1 MKKLILKFLKF
12 FGFLILLVALFVF
25 VLAILPLPET
35 LQQKKESEKFI
46 LTNVNIIDVQNDS
59 IKANQSIVV
68 ENNRITRITSRD
80 SILNDSN
87 YKIIDGNNKYAMPGL
102 WDMHSHL
109 ALQVAPQ
116 TVMPLHIAN
125 GITNIRD
132 MQGVVRINKER
143 KLWREQI
150 KSGELLGPRIIGFA
164 DEIVGDNY
172 DERDVT
178 KVVNR
183 SVKEQGTFIKIY
195 SNILSERYFKL
206 AKEAKKQGVDFAGH
220 YPNSINPVEASNAG
234 QRSFEHAHLFIDYSH
249 TAANQ
254 QREYYRALSL
264 EESPDKKL
272 KVSSAEKL
280 ANFDYDKFYELV
292 DVMVKNNTYFCPTH
306 ITKQYEASVN
316 NDAFLNDEKIKYI
329 PPIIYNIWK
338 DDINGMKDYEQK
350 LLTDFYKKGLELTG
364 MAHKRGVKILAGT
377 DSYDPYSFPGFSLH
391 RELEE
396 LVKAGLSPAEALAT
410 ATINPSEY
418 FSVSNDYGTL
428 EKGKV
433 ADIIL
438 LNKNPLINIKNSA
451 SIETIIFNGSL
462 YNRVELNEF
471 LNYVEQNVSGIK
483 GMSITVKIFFRLM
496 KDNRPSV
503 RNSEKEE

>member
-1 MKKLILKFLKF
+1 MKKSILKFLKY
-12 FGFLILLVALFVF
+12 FGYLILLAILF
-25 VLAILPLPET
+25 VLALVFYPTPQSLP
-35 LQQKKESEKFI
+35 QKKGPGNYI
-46 LTNVNIIDVQNDS
+46 ITRVNIVDVANDS
-59 IKANQSIVV
+59 IITNQSIIIKD
-68 ENNRITRITSRD
+68 NRIVQIIHSD
-80 SILNDSN
+80 SIINDSN
-87 YKIIDGNNKYAMPGL
+87 YTVIDGNNKYAMAGL

-109 ALQVAPQ
+109 AIQVAPQ

-150 KSGELLGPRIIGFA
+150 ESGELLGPRIIGFA

-172 DERDVT
+172 DERDVI

-183 SVKEQGTFIKIY
+183 SAKDQRTFIKIY

-220 YPNSINPVEASNAG
+220 YPDALNPVDASNAG

-249 TAANQ
+249 PASER
-254 QREYYRALSL
+254 QREYNRVVNLDQ
-264 EESPDKKL
+264 EPDETL
-272 KVSSAEKL
+272 KVPVEERL
-280 ANFDYDKFYELV
+280 ANFDYDRFYELV

-316 NDAFLNDEKIKYI
+316 NDAFLNDEKLKYI
-329 PPIIYNIWK
+329 PYLISNIWN
-338 DDINGMKDYEQK
+338 DDVKGMKEREQK
-350 LLTDFYKKGLELTG
+350 PISDFYNKGLELTG
-364 MAHKRGVKILAGT
+364 LAHKRGVKILAGT

-391 RELEE
+391 KELEE
-396 LVKAGLSPAEALAT
+396 LVKSGLSPAEALAT

-418 FSVSNDYGTL
+418 FSVSNDYGSL

-438 LNKNPLINIKNSA
+438 LQKNPLINIKNSTT
-451 SIETIIFNGSL
+451 IESVFFNGSI
-462 YNRVELNEF
+462 YNREELNEF
-471 LNYVEQNVSGIK
+471 LNYVAQNVSGIK
-483 GMSITVKIFFRLM
+483 GMSISVKIFFRLM

-503 RNSEKEE
+503 RNNVEE